1 MISNPSLLR
10 VLAEGATR
18 FLHHQICEI
27 ASDCLQKSRDDQLT
41 SGYFCKMS
49 LRLEETLVE
58 AQQKT
63 SAESLKF
70 LASISKQL
78 LMIVSRTA
86 RLLESLEFDP
96 DEFYRLL
103 EETEGAIRHQLGACE
118 ARVPDLPQYIIDKLG
133 LNKNLI
139 TDRSTPPELNESA
152 TGKLLASC
160 ETLMHSIFKDGSTID
175 DQQASRKDI
184 QEGHLK
190 ALTQNAPKEE
200 DFESI
205 RLISNGAYGAVYL
218 VRHKRTRQRFAL
230 KKMKKQTL
238 LLRNQIDQVYAERD
252 ILTFTDNPFVVCFYG
267 SFETKQHLCM

>member
-1 MISNPSLLR
+1 
-10 VLAEGATR
+10 
-18 FLHHQICEI
+18 
-27 ASDCLQKSRDDQLT
+27 
-41 SGYFCKMS
+41 MS

-103 EETEGAIRHQLGACE
+103 EETEGAIRYQLGACE

-152 TGKLLASC
+152 TGKLLAVKIMQS
-160 ETLMHSIFKDGSTID
+160 TFKDGSTID

-184 QEGHLK
+184 QEDRLK